1 MTLPSCIV
9 TLVACL
15 WQPNKKKDRQTEPNP
30 NDSLCGTLSV
40 ESNMVNDST
49 FMHCHT
55 GGVYMAAK
63 LIKKTDR
70 QNLTLMTLNAEPC
83 LLSPIWLMI
92 LSSEHCHT
100 GGVFMAAKLKKK
112 DRQTEPNPNDS
123 QCGTLKVGSNMVNDS
138 SFMHC
143 HTGCMFMAAKLKRQT
158 DRT

>member
-1 MTLPSCIV
+1 MAAKL
-9 TLVACL
+9 
-15 WQPNKKKDRQTEPNP
+15 KKDRQTEPNP

-55 GGVYMAAK
+55 GGVFMAAK

-83 LLSPIWLMI
+83 QLSPIWLMI
-92 LSSEHCHT
+92 LSSCIVT
-100 GGVFMAAKLKKK
+100 LDACLWQPNLK
-112 DRQTEPNPNDS
+112 
-123 QCGTLKVGSNMVNDS
+123 
-138 SFMHC
+138 
-143 HTGCMFMAAKLKRQT
+143 KRQT

>member
-1 MTLPSCIV
+1 MAAKL
-9 TLVACL
+9 
-15 WQPNKKKDRQTEPNP
+15 KKDRQTEPNS

-100 GGVFMAAKLKKK
+100 GGVFMVAKFKRKT
-112 DRQTEPNPNDS
+112 DRQNLTLMTLNVEP
-123 QCGTLKVGSNMVNDS
+123 
-138 SFMHC
+138 
-143 HTGCMFMAAKLKRQT
+143 
-158 DRT
+158 